1 MLLKILKCQ
10 DLVEKISPPQ
20 RLILVG
26 QQLALPNNQIL
37 QYLVVDHDV
46 QASYCWNINLS
57 GGVKGAEGI
66 DIRVPGSFC
75 QFGSKILS
83 DEY

>member
-1 MLLKILKCQ
+1 MK
-10 DLVEKISPPQ
+10 KISPPQ

-37 QYLVVDHDV
+37 QSLVVDHDV
-46 QASYCWNINLS
+46 QASYYWNINLR
-57 GGVKGAEGI
+57 VVLTGAEGI
-66 DIRVPGSFC
+66 DIRAPGSFC